1 MQYYQT
7 YIHTVCLSVCLFDLE
22 KVRYIRLMWWFCT
35 AGGDA
40 AADDSEDEDVH
51 AVCEDLDYAEG
62 RVTQLRYVYE
72 LIPELRTQLI
82 AKEILTR
89 K

>member
-1 MQYYQT
+1 M
-7 YIHTVCLSVCLFDLE
+7 
-22 KVRYIRLMWWFCT
+22 
-35 AGGDA
+35 
-40 AADDSEDEDVH
+40 

-72 LIPELRTQLI
+72 LTLELRAQYI

-89 K
+89 T